1 MPNVREIYATLRR
14 QRHPARFLSGLLLSR
29 TGASRYFVMQREGVK
44 LRFFPSSMSLLC
56 WADPAARAEDHAF
69 FRDALRTGDVV
80 VDVGANVGTLA
91 LSAARL
97 VGPIGK
103 VYAIEAHPRIFSY
116 LRGNAKLNGFE
127 NIELYNVAL
136 DARDGVVRF
145 SDDRHDDGANA
156 VVASETPAPFEVA
169 ARRLDDVVPG
179 NEAIALLKLDV
190 EGYEKF
196 VLEGGPGVLARTS
209 CVYFE
214 AYDAHVARFGYTVGD
229 LFRLFE
235 GAGFRVFRPE
245 NGRRL
250 RPVDVGEGSP
260 RCDNFVALRDVEA
273 FERRTGYRRRAG

>member
-14 QRHPARFLSGLLLSR
+14 QRHPARFLSGLVLSR
-29 TGASRYFVMQREGVK
+29 TGASRLFVMRREGVK
-44 LRFFPSSMSLLC
+44 LRFYPSSMSLLC

-69 FRDALRTGDVV
+69 YRDVLRADDVV

-97 VGPIGK
+97 VGPGGK

-116 LRGNAKLNGFE
+116 LRGNAALNGFD
-127 NIELYNVAL
+127 NVELYNVAL

-145 SDDRHDDGANA
+145 SDDRYDDGANS
-156 VVASETPAPFEVA
+156 VVAAAAPAPFEVA
-169 ARRLDDVVPG
+169 ARRLDDVVPSG
-179 NEAIALLKLDV
+179 GPIALLKLDV

-196 VLEGGPGVLARTS
+196 VLEGGPGVLARTG

-214 AYDAHVARFGYTVGD
+214 AYDKHTARFDYAVGD

-245 NGRRL
+245 ARRVL
-250 RPVDVGEGSP
+250 RPVDAAEGSP

-273 FERRTGYRRRAG
+273 FERRTGYRRAPA